1 MTLRRS
7 SPTISTGCISEPHII
22 FHDHKA
28 TRGRGLL
35 ACQDD
40 SPAAIL
46 CPSLCLVLS
55 PTPFHSP
62 VQSVS
67 CSGLSC
73 LVLSLTPF
81 HSPVQ
86 VVSCSGLS
94 CLGLSL
100 MPFHN
105 HIKSIMRSGILCL
118 IILLL
123 TVKLSKCNDRYTGGA
138 DVAIEK
144 SLVNTLYQ
152 FTGQQ

>member
-1 MTLRRS
+1 MSRS
-7 SPTISTGCISEPHII
+7 ALCSLYGYGRVWGINRDTIIRSTIRTEQDYGRMWGIRQ
-22 FHDHKA
+22 D
-28 TRGRGLL
+28 TMRGRGLL

-40 SPAAIL
+40 SLAAIP

-55 PTPFHSP
+55 PTPCHSP
-62 VQSVS
+62 VQS
-67 CSGLSC
+67 
-73 LVLSLTPF
+73 
-81 HSPVQ
+81 
-86 VVSCSGLS
+86 VSCSGLS

-105 HIKSIMRSGILCL
+105 HIKSIMRSGTLCL

-123 TVKLSKCNDRYTGGA
+123 TVKLSKCSDRYTGGA

-144 SLVNTLYQ
+144 SLINTLYK